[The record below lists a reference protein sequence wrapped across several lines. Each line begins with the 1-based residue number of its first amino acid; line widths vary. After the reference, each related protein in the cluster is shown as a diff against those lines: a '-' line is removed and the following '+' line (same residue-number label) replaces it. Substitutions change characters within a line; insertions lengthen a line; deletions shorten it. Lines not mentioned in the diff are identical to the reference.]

1 MLEMSKQI
9 RDTCKIYPVGVGKK
23 IDFPFLKE
31 MAKNAKSQYFI
42 FDGAPKQ
49 EDSKELIY
57 ITNR

>member
-1 MLEMSKQI
+1 MSKQI